1 MIEKI
6 NFDFASLYPSS
17 FSIKLFKNKTIRKNK
32 LETIF
37 KLSDKTINNN

>member
-1 MIEKI
+1 MKYIKRFE
-6 NFDFASLYPSS
+6 DFISPSLPH
-17 FSIKLFKNKTIRKNK
+17 IKNIRKNK